1 MASALVDL
9 PAVELHPDLWIFLKV
24 LMMFRQLLNGAAFLL
39 FEPLSGGFL
48 GIDVLQRALSE
59 YWIGVQLADRFSL
72 LAASKKPPYRSHSG
86 FRRGCSFG
94 RGSTSP

>member
-1 MASALVDL
+1 
-9 PAVELHPDLWIFLKV
+9 
-24 LMMFRQLLNGAAFLL
+24 MMFRQLLNGVAFLL

-59 YWIGVQLADRFSL
+59 YWIGVQLADRVSL
-72 LAASKKPPYRSHSG
+72 LAASKKPSYRSRSG
-86 FRRGCSFG
+86 FRRGWSFG